1 MAALQDRML
10 SLHSDRQATELPCL
24 LELCRRASRDKQ
36 VGTEPIDVSD
46 ARHDAAAR
54 LDVTVRKPVHEVSTV
69 LCFTSMNEATIT
81 TGPSSASRTLSRGT
95 LVAAAGAVAVAQIGL
110 SIPAVI
116 NGFINQDLH
125 TTSTTLTW
133 VSDAFLV
140 PVTLLELSFGVIGD
154 LFGRKRLLAIGAA
167 LMVVGGLL
175 GFFTPS
181 GGVGVLLTGQAV
193 SGIGAAAL
201 FPTSIAMLAAGTHSV
216 RQRAH
221 ALSIWAAA
229 LTGAGFISP
238 VLGGLLARVHHSGGA
253 YASWRYA
260 FLAMAILAAI
270 SCVITLAWAQNSAAP
285 QGRSLDWPGQITIAV
300 SLFALLYAVI
310 QGADSG
316 WGSVQVVGGFVVAA
330 VFMALFV
337 VIERRVDRPLIRLDL
352 FSNRM
357 FTVSAVVTV
366 LGMFAYLG
374 TAYATSIRLSA
385 IQDYTPLKTSI
396 GFFCLNIMG
405 VVLFPVSTRMIERF
419 APGAVLATGMAMI
432 GVGDLVLAAIPAT
445 NLSIAAVAA
454 PLLIVGAGFKL
465 AVTSITV
472 VAVNSVPTSKA
483 GMASGAT
490 SMLRDGGLTLGPAI
504 VGAIA
509 LTTAANAINSKI
521 ASTPS
526 LKSALDR
533 FYASPQHVPAAQ
545 RPAVEAAVAA
555 VKSGPLGQNGVPAQ
569 VPGADGKPVPF
580 NPLKD
585 VAFHALSHAYAIGY
599 LVCGISAVAAAL
611 IAAMM
616 LRGRRM
622 QAVFD
627 EPETRDVSAAI
638 PTQPA
643 SASVDPEI
651 VEPN

>member
-1 MAALQDRML
+1 
-10 SLHSDRQATELPCL
+10 
-24 LELCRRASRDKQ
+24 
-36 VGTEPIDVSD
+36 
-46 ARHDAAAR
+46 
-54 LDVTVRKPVHEVSTV
+54 
-69 LCFTSMNEATIT
+69 
-81 TGPSSASRTLSRGT
+81 
-95 LVAAAGAVAVAQIGL
+95 LVAAAGAVAIAQIGL

-181 GGVGVLLTGQAV
+181 GGVGVLLTGQVV

-238 VLGGLLARVHHSGGA
+238 VLGGLLARIHHSGGDF
-253 YASWRYA
+253 ASWRYA
-260 FLAMAILAAI
+260 FLAMAVLAAI
-270 SCVITLAWAQNSAAP
+270 SCAITLMWAQNSSAP

-316 WGSVQVVGGFVVAA
+316 WGSLRVVGGFAIAV

-337 VIERRVDRPLIRLDL
+337 VIERRVERPLIRLEL

-366 LGMFAYLG
+366 VGMFAYLG

-419 APGAVLATGMAMI
+419 TPGTVLATGMSMI

-445 NLSIAAVAA
+445 NLSIAAVAV
-454 PLLIVGAGFKL
+454 PLLVIGAGFKL

-509 LTTAANAINSKI
+509 LTSAANAINAKV

-526 LKSALDR
+526 LKSALDA
-533 FYASPQHVPAAQ
+533 FYAAPQHVPAAQ
-545 RPAVEAAVAA
+545 RPTVEAAVAA

-569 VPGADGKPVPF
+569 VPGPDGKLMPF

-585 VAFHALSHAYAIGY
+585 VAFHALSHGYGIGY
-599 LVCGISAVAAAL
+599 LVCGIAAVVAAL
-611 IAAMM
+611 IAVTM
-616 LRGRRM
+616 LRGL
-622 QAVFD
+622 Q
-627 EPETRDVSAAI
+627 TRDVFEDPDVPATAVAI
-638 PTQPA
+638 PAQQT
-643 SASVDPEI
+643 STSDDPETA
-651 VEPN
+651 ETAETNGP